1 MADIPAKLSK
11 PQMRRLLQ
19 SQIKTNLFV
28 AIGLGIVTGVA
39 VKYLVCEPRKQRYA
53 AFYRN
58 YNPET
63 AFYDMVKAG
72 ADFQSYEG

>member
-1 MADIPAKLSK
+1 MADIPAKISK

-28 AIGLGIVTGVA
+28 AIGLGIATGVA

-53 AFYRN
+53 NFYRN
-58 YNPET
+58 YNPEA
-63 AFYDMVKAG
+63 AFHDMVKSG